1 MTFLL
6 YGANGYTG
14 RLIADRAHR
23 TGARPV
29 LAGRRA
35 DEIAAIAAR
44 YGFEHRAFSLESPT
58 QIRRSLE
65 GISAVLL
72 AAGPFSATSAV
83 MLDACIMARV
93 HYLDITGEIAVF
105 ERCFAQHA
113 RAASAGV
120 VVLPGV
126 GFDVVPSDCLAATL
140 AAAVPDARSLELA
153 FAGAGGRGARVSRG
167 TAKTMLDGFG
177 EGGAVREGGRIQRV
191 PFGWRTRH
199 IRFRDKERVAVSIP
213 WGDVATAYHST
224 GIPNIVVYTTMPRR
238 HVRALKVA
246 RVLAPLV
253 RLRAVRELIRRRIE
267 RGAPGPDEDARRD
280 AKMQLWGCVTD
291 SVGRSVEGTLVTPE
305 GYRLTAET
313 AVESARRV
321 VAGAVEPGFRTPSL
335 AFGASYIT
343 EFDGCDLRIGPAD
356 R

>member
-23 TGARPV
+23 TGVRPI
-29 LAGRRA
+29 LAGRRP
-35 DEIAAIAAR
+35 DEIATIAER
-44 YGFEHRAFSLESPT
+44 YGFKHRAFSLESPT
-58 QIRRSLE
+58 QIARSLD
-65 GISAVLL
+65 GVSAVLL

-83 MLDACIMARV
+83 MLEACIMSRV

-140 AAAVPDARSLELA
+140 AAALPGARSLELA
-153 FAGAGGRGARVSRG
+153 FGSTGGHGARISRG

-177 EGGAVREGGRIQRV
+177 EGGAVRRDGRIQRV
-191 PFGWRTRH
+191 PFGWRTRS
-199 IRFRDKERVAVSIP
+199 IPFRDRARVAVSIP
-213 WGDVATAYHST
+213 WGDVSTAYHST
-224 GIPNIVVYTTMPRR
+224 GIPNIVVYTTMPRSQIR
-238 HVRALKVA
+238 TLKFA
-246 RVLAPLV
+246 GLLAPLV
-253 RLRAVRELIRRRIE
+253 RLRSVRELIRRRIE
-267 RGAPGPDEDARRD
+267 RGAAGPDEAARRD
-280 AKMQLWGCVTD
+280 AKMQLWGCATD
-291 SVGRSVEGTLVTPE
+291 SAGRSVEATLVTPE

-313 AVESARRV
+313 AVESVRRV
-321 VAGAVEPGFRTPSL
+321 DAGAVEPGFRTPSL

-343 EFDGCDLRIGPAD
+343 EFDGCDLRVERAE